1 MILFEPPGRRPVLH
15 TGGCCGGWRL
25 NCWQRDWLQQAC
37 LGECMQAP
45 HAPFASSISHVCA
58 LKHNQI
64 EQRSHRSAAT
74 LSSLPAGD
82 CRLVADMQQEA
93 VLQAVRQA
101 VALAAADDAGV
112 LRQPG
117 CFPVVQLAIFHIV
130 SLLTNNQILELPS
143 ALQGE
148 GGPHPGHHLLLPR
161 ICLPI
166 AAGGELHLHAQA
178 CWGGRTAPDVVARLI
193 LRWAPWQSC

>member
-25 NCWQRDWLQQAC
+25 SCWQRDFDIAAGSTGCRLP
-37 LGECMQAP
+37 L
-45 HAPFASSISHVCA
+45 ASASRA
-58 LKHNQI
+58 LPLLI
-64 EQRSHRSAAT
+64 RCPQRSAHSAVT
-74 LSSLPAGD
+74 LCSFPAGD

-101 VALAAADDAGV
+101 VALAAADAAGV

-130 SLLTNNQILELPS
+130 SLLTNNQILELPA
-143 ALQGE
+143 ALQVE

-178 CWGGRTAPDVVARLI
+178 CWGGRTAPDAVARLI